1 MSKTNC
7 ITCGAAK
14 KVSDKKCQ
22 FCGTEYVD
30 LSMLDFTSND
40 PVYVQVPS
48 TDGEIVTAKAY
59 ITNREIEYRKTLYC
73 NPVRD
78 EKGRLN
84 MADKR
89 VHVKGRLEFVLEE
102 RI

>member
-7 ITCGAAK
+7 INCGAAK
-14 KVSDKKCQ
+14 KVSDKKCP

-40 PVYVQVPS
+40 PMYVQVPS
-48 TDGEIVTAKAY
+48 RDGDIVTAKAY
-59 ITNREIEYRKTLYC
+59 ITNREIEYRALDSGTR
-73 NPVRD
+73 RD
-78 EKGRLN
+78 ERGRLTR
-84 MADKR
+84 ADRR